1 MEIFVDLETTGL
13 DPRISH
19 VTTRIISIDGEV
31 FDVFMDGAEEPL
43 SILESRTGETF
54 VAHNAQFDLDFLAE
68 NFGYEHEGPI
78 FDTMVAWQMI
88 ENGRGVPA
96 NLQHVAKSI
105 LGVEL
110 DKTYQKVDWSA
121 PFLEPDAF
129 KYAAEDTRI
138 LQSLH
143 PILERGLRDA
153 RLDKLFQLEMILL
166 KTLVASKQR
175 GVRINSEAARLLSK
189 SLHDETEGAIAK
201 LETKGLGINIRSPSQ
216 VAEYFKLPDAQE
228 DTMREAYKNSSNPL
242 LGEVMDIRKKL
253 KKKSTVDKQLLDRI
267 AYDGRIHPSLLQTF
281 TQTGRLSSREPNL
294 QNQDRGKDIRGLFV
308 PEDGYKFII
317 ADYSQLELRLAAL
330 LSKDDAMLGAYRAG
344 RDLHKETQLRIFGEP
359 ATAEEEKTTRTLSKN
374 INFAFVFGGGHKQL
388 PPFAAKQGV
397 EIDEAT
403 AKEYHKEFHAAYPIL
418 SRYHRRVGTSKDQY
432 VYSILGRRRWIEPGE
447 MYSTR
452 INTAVQASAA
462 DGMKLTM
469 VDLHKNHGLLPVLSI
484 HDEVIVEV
492 PENQA
497 EDALDIVV
505 KMMINCMYRAT
516 KQSVTKPTVAVEV
529 EGGIADSWAEK

>member
-1 MEIFVDLETTGL
+1 MTIFVDLETTGL
-13 DPRISH
+13 NPRTPH

-31 FDVFMDGAEEPL
+31 YDVFMGEGDEALE
-43 SILESRTGETF
+43 ILESRTGETF

-68 NFGYEHEGPI
+68 NFGYEHQGPI
-78 FDTMVAWQMI
+78 FDTMVAWQMV

-96 NLQHVAKSI
+96 NLGYVSEHLIGQK
-105 LGVEL
+105 LN
-110 DKTYQKVDWSA
+110 KTYQKIDWSA

-129 KYAAEDTRI
+129 KYAAEDTIVLREI
-138 LQSLH
+138 H
-143 PILERGLRDA
+143 RVLEGALSKSNLRE
-153 RLDKLFQLEMILL
+153 LFNLEMLLL
-166 KTLVASKQR
+166 KTLLAAKRR
-175 GVRINSEAARLLSK
+175 GVRIDAEAARLLSK
-189 SLHDETEGAIAK
+189 TLHHETEGAITELK
-201 LETKGLGINIRSPSQ
+201 NKGLRINPRSPGQ
-216 VAEYFKLPDAQE
+216 VAEYFGIPNAEE
-228 DTMREAYKNSSNPL
+228 DTMREVVKKTGNPL
-242 LGEVMDIRKKL
+242 MKELMEVRKKL
-253 KKKSTVDKQLLDRI
+253 KKKSTVDKQLLGML

-294 QNQDRGKDIRGLFV
+294 QNQDRGADIRGLFV

-330 LSKDDAMLGAYRAG
+330 LSKDQAMLGAYRAG
-344 RDLHKETQLRIFGEP
+344 RDLHSETCQRIFGE
-359 ATAEEEKTTRTLSKN
+359 ENKTTRTLSKN

-388 PPFAAKQGV
+388 PRFAAKQDI
-397 EIDEAT
+397 EIDEQT
-403 AKEYHKEFHAAYPIL
+403 AKAYHKEFHAAYPTL
-418 SRYHRRVGTSKDQY
+418 SKYHRRVGTSKEEF
-432 VYSILGRRRWIEPGE
+432 VYSIKGRRRWIEPGE

-469 VDLHKNHGLLPVLSI
+469 VELHKNYGLLPILSI

-505 KMMINCMYRAT
+505 KMMINCMMRAT
-516 KQSVTKPTVAVEV
+516 KQQNSKPIVDIEV
-529 EGGIADSWAEK
+529 EGGIVDSWSEKP